1 MGIRLT
7 FLGWWTPKFI
17 ISRELDNV
25 SDATTTALVSLL
37 KTYSP
42 NGDDELGKDE
52 KKLSG
57 NIENKRVSMAKRH
70 AILVEALVEAIGKEE
85 AVKLGREKLF
95 EVGRELGTEIR
106 SKLGVTSN
114 PQDLV
119 KAAKVLYRVLGID
132 FDVNWVD
139 HKNGQ
144 LLVQH
149 CELAKVYSELTCL
162 ILSATDE
169 GVINGL
175 EPSARMLFKDK
186 ITEGCSRCI
195 ADIRFS

>member
-7 FLGWWTPKFI
+7 FLGWWTPNFI

-25 SDATTTALVSLL
+25 SNATATALKSLL
-37 KTYSP
+37 KTYST
-42 NGDDELGKDE
+42 NRAAEFALEE
-52 KKLSG
+52 KRLSG
-57 NIENKRVSMAKRH
+57 TLENKRVSMAKRH
-70 AILVEALVEAIGKEE
+70 AVLVEALVEAIGKDE

-95 EVGRELGTEIR
+95 EVGKELGAEIR

-144 LLVQH
+144 LLVHH
-149 CELAKVYSELTCL
+149 CELAKTYSELTCL

-175 EPSARMLFKDK
+175 EPSASMLFKDK
-186 ITEGCSRCI
+186 ITEGCSRCV